1 MRQLWKPMR
10 PLIVLAA
17 LSLIAVGQAK
27 RPITF
32 DDLISMK
39 RVADAQVSPD
49 GKLVAY
55 VVNAVDKQANR
66 GSRSIW
72 VVPASLSDGGGKA
85 KQLITSAGNNDTP
98 RWSADGKWI
107 AFLSTREGAPQIFVA
122 NAAGLGARKVTNVPE
137 GVNEFIWSPDGKM
150 LAFTTDV
157 YPECADLKCVAEKSE
172 AADKS
177 KVKAVIADRLLYRH
191 WTEFKRGKRSHLFVV
206 ASNANPAESQPKDL
220 TPGDY
225 DVPPF
230 SLGDPTAFDFS
241 PDGKEIVFARNT
253 DKVEATSTNNDLFT
267 VSVSGPAGADAAKRI
282 TGSNL
287 GGDTTPRYSPDGR
300 WIAYRSQS
308 RNGYEADRFRLM
320 LYDRQNGTSKELST
334 GFDRWVNELV
344 WSPDSQT
351 LIIGA
356 EDMGREMIGLASIN
370 GGIKPI
376 LTKTSSSGITL
387 SADGKT
393 LAFTRSNATM
403 PAEVFAAKSDGSSSR
418 QLTQTNAA
426 LLSQLALNPAEDFEF
441 DGAKTPVMRTAKLG
455 KVKVSSDI
463 GKGQTSRIHGFIIK
477 PPQFDPA
484 KKYPM
489 VLLIHGGPQGA
500 WLDNWGYRW
509 NPQMWAARGYVVA
522 MINPHGS
529 TGYGQA
535 FTEQIS
541 GDWGGAVYDD
551 LMKGVDYVVKQ
562 GYVDPARIGAAG
574 GSYGGFMTNWI
585 MGHTDRFKAL
595 VTHAGIFNATSM
607 YATEELWFQE
617 WEFGGTPWEH
627 PELYAKWSP
636 HLYAKNFKT
645 PTLVVHGE
653 LDYRVPVGEG
663 LQLFSTLQRKGVPS
677 KLLYFPD
684 EGHWVLKPQNSE
696 LWYKTVLDW
705 FDQWLKPNGA
715 TASR

>member
-1 MRQLWKPMR
+1 MKHLKK
-10 PLIVLAA
+10 LIWPLAA
-17 LSLIAVGQAK
+17 LVVLSFVAVGQAK
-27 RPITF
+27 RPMAF

-49 GKLVAY
+49 GKWVAY
-55 VVNAVDKQANR
+55 VVNVIDKQANR
-66 GSRSIW
+66 GTRSIW
-72 VVPASLSDGGGKA
+72 VVPTAGGEA
-85 KQLITSAGNNDTP
+85 KQLIASAGNNDTP
-98 RWSADGKWI
+98 RWSRDGKWM

-122 NAAGLGARKVTNVPE
+122 GTDGSGARKITNVPE
-137 GVNEFIWSPDGKM
+137 GVSDFVWSPDGHWF
-150 LAFTTDV
+150 AFATDV
-157 YPECADLKCVAEKSE
+157 YPECPDLKCVAEKSD
-172 AADKS
+172 AAEKS

-191 WTEFKRGKRSHLFVV
+191 WTEFKRGKRSHLFAVSV
-206 ASNANPAESQPKDL
+206 EANPSANSAESQPKDL

-230 SLGDPTAFDFS
+230 SLGDPTAFDIS
-241 PDGKEIVFARNT
+241 PDGKEVVFARNT
-253 DKVEATSTNNDLFT
+253 DKVEAISTNNDLFV
-267 VSVSGPAGADAAKRI
+267 VSINGGNGGEAKRI
-282 TGSNL
+282 TGNNPGS
-287 GGDTTPRYSPDGR
+287 DTTPRYSPDGR
-300 WIAYRSQS
+300 WIAYRSQE
-308 RNGYEADRFRLM
+308 RGGYESDRFKLI
-320 LYDRQNGTSKELST
+320 LYDRQSGAVKELST

-344 WSPDSQT
+344 WSPDSKN
-351 LIIGA
+351 IFIGA
-356 EDMGREMIGLASIN
+356 EDRGRELVGVASIN
-370 GGIKPI
+370 GGIKPLI
-376 LTKTSSSGITL
+376 SKTASSGISV
-387 SADGKT
+387 SADGQT
-393 LAFTRSNATM
+393 LAFTRSSITM
-403 PAEVFAAKSDGSSSR
+403 PAEVFAAGADGGNAR

-426 LLSQLALNPAEDFEF
+426 LLAQLALNPAEDFEF
-441 DGAKTPVMRTAKLG
+441 DGAKTPAMRTAKLG
-455 KVKVSSDI
+455 KVKLSTDI
-463 GKGQTSRIHGFIIK
+463 GKGQTAKIHGFIVK
-477 PPQFDPA
+477 PPQFDA
-484 KKYPM
+484 TKKYPM

-509 NPQMWAARGYVVA
+509 NPQMWAARGYVTV

-551 LMKGVDYVVKQ
+551 LMKGVDYVIKQ
-562 GYVDPARIGAAG
+562 GYVDPNRLGAAG

-585 MGHTDRFKAL
+585 LGHTDRFKAF
-595 VTHAGIFNATSM
+595 VSHAGIFNSVSM

-617 WEFGGTPWEH
+617 WEFKGTPWEN
-627 PELYAKWSP
+627 PELYNKWSP
-636 HLYAKNFKT
+636 NLYAKNFKT

-677 KLLYFPD
+677 KFLYFPD

-705 FDQWLKPNGA
+705 LDQWLKPNGT